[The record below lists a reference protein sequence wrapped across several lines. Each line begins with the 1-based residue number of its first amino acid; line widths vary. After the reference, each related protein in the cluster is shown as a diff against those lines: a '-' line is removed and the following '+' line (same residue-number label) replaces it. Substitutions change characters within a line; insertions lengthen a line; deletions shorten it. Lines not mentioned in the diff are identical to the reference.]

1 MIKKVLLILALLF
14 VIFEFGNAQTDSLI
28 FRNGNYIVG
37 EVKKMDRNVVTVE
50 TPYSDKDF
58 TIKWNRVQEI
68 YTHTYFLITLSDGR
82 RYNGTIFSNA
92 PGRVSIIT
100 DDGDSVGVNHSDIV
114 YLDDLDKGFWSQLS
128 FSIDLGYEMTR
139 SNNFRKFTTSTRLG
153 YTAKRWG
160 IDAYY
165 STLFSKQDNTDNID
179 RSEAGINSRYF
190 LPKDWYPLVSI
201 DFLSS
206 TELNLNLR
214 TTAKLGMGKY
224 VVHTNKS
231 YWGFAAGANYNNENY
246 FTDSAATEPI
256 PDRQSMEAF
265 LSTEYNMFNMGD
277 LDLLTGLTAYPSL
290 TESGRWRV
298 DFKIETKYEM
308 WFDDDFYIKL
318 TYSLNYDNQPPEG
331 ATDLDYIFTTGFGW
345 SW

>member
-1 MIKKVLLILALLF
+1 MKKVFLTLTALLIVLKFL
-14 VIFEFGNAQTDSLI
+14 NAQTDSLI
-28 FRNGNYIVG
+28 FRNGNYLVG
-37 EVKKMDRNVVTVE
+37 EVKHMDRNVVTVE

-58 TIKWNRVQEI
+58 TIKWHSVQEI
-68 YTHTYFLITLSDGR
+68 YTNTYFLITLSDGS
-82 RYNGTIFSNA
+82 RYNGHIFSNA

-100 DDGDSVGVNHSDIV
+100 DEGDSVGVNHTDIV
-114 YLDDLDKGFWSQLS
+114 YLNDLDEGFWSQLS

-153 YTAKRWG
+153 YTAKRWS

-165 STLFSKQDNTDNID
+165 STLFSRQDNTDNID
-179 RSEAGINSRYF
+179 RTEAGISSRYF
-190 LPKDWYPLVSI
+190 LPKDWYPLVSV

-206 TELNLNLR
+206 TELNLDLR
-214 TTAKLGMGKY
+214 TTAKMGMGKY

-231 YWGFAAGANYNNENY
+231 YWGFVVGANYNNENY
-246 FTDSAATEPI
+246 FTDSASTEPI
-256 PDRQSMEAF
+256 QDRRSMEAF
-265 LSTEYNMFNMGD
+265 LSTEFNMFNMGD
-277 LDLLTGLTAYPSL
+277 LDLLSGLTAYPSL

-298 DFKIETKYEM
+298 DFKIETRYEM

-318 TYSLNYDNQPPEG
+318 SYSLNYDNQPPES
-331 ATDLDYIFTTGFGW
+331 ATDLDYVLQTGFGW

>member
-1 MIKKVLLILALLF
+1 
-14 VIFEFGNAQTDSLI
+14 
-28 FRNGNYIVG
+28 
-37 EVKKMDRNVVTVE
+37 
-50 TPYSDKDF
+50 
-58 TIKWNRVQEI
+58 
-68 YTHTYFLITLSDGR
+68 LITLSDGR

-165 STLFSKQDNTDNID
+165 STLFSKQDNTENID
-179 RSEAGINSRYF
+179 RSEAGISSRYF
-190 LPKDWYPLVSI
+190 LPKDWYPLVSV
-201 DFLSS
+201 DFLAS
-206 TELNLNLR
+206 TELNLDLR
-214 TTAKLGMGKY
+214 TTAKIGMGKY

-246 FTDSAATEPI
+246 FADSAATEPI
-256 PDRQSMEAF
+256 PDRRSMEAF